1 MSGRRG
7 AGALLLIVLIAVNL
21 RPAITGVGPLLTE
34 IQDDFRLSGA
44 AAGALTTLPLVF
56 FGAYG
61 LLAPFLP
68 RAPRSETLLVAA
80 MALLVAGILLRLL
93 DAPIWLFAG
102 SLVAGAAISVGN
114 IAMPAIIKRDHP
126 GSITTV
132 TAVYTVAV
140 TAGASVTSAVVV
152 PVEDVT
158 GSSWRLPLGLLA
170 IPAAIAALFWLPR
183 ALHGGT
189 PSPGRRVAGAVWRSG
204 LAWHV
209 TLFMGIQSML
219 AYVVFGWLPTL
230 CQDRGMDDATS
241 GYVLG
246 VGALLQAVGA
256 LSVPALERRMR
267 DQRPLVIAS
276 VVLTMVGFAGVTWA
290 PLGSIWAWTV
300 VLGFGQGLGFA
311 VALSFIGLRA
321 HDADVAAQLS
331 GMSQGVGYVIA
342 ALGPLAVGALY
353 DATSGWTVPTIAML
367 LVSAVLAIP
376 GMSAGQNR
384 TLTVPPAGPPTQHP
398 AKTSP

>member
-1 MSGRRG
+1 MIGRRG

-68 RAPRSETLLVAA
+68 RAPRSEALLVAA
-80 MALLVAGILLRLL
+80 MALLAAGILLRLL
-93 DAPIWLFAG
+93 DAPFWLFAG

-114 IAMPAIIKRDHP
+114 IAVPAIIKRDHP
-126 GSITTV
+126 ESITTV

-152 PVEDVT
+152 PIEDIT

-170 IPAAIAALFWLPR
+170 IPAAVAALCWLPR
-183 ALHGGT
+183 ALRGGT
-189 PSPGRRVAGAVWRSG
+189 PPPGRRVAGAVWRSG

-209 TLFMGIQSML
+209 TLFMGVQSML

-246 VGALLQAVGA
+246 VSALLQAVGA
-256 LSVPALERRMR
+256 LSVPALERRVR

-290 PLGSIWAWTV
+290 PLGSIWIWTV

-311 VALSFIGLRA
+311 VALAFIGLRA

-353 DATSGWTVPTIAML
+353 DATGGWTVPTIAML
-367 LVSAVLAIP
+367 LLSAALAIP
-376 GMSAGQNR
+376 GMAAGQNR
-384 TLTVPPAGPPTQHP
+384 TVAVPAPQEP
-398 AKTSP
+398 AKNTP